1 MFLSVIIPASNEEKR
16 IGATLES
23 VDSYL
28 KKQNYDYEIIIVA
41 NNCQDQTCEVV
52 RGYQKKIFNLRLIDL
67 ENKDGKGKAVK
78 RGVEAAEGDYILF
91 MDADNSTRIREFEY
105 FLPYFTESRASR
117 ETKSKADLNES
128 YQVVIGSRA
137 IKGTKIIIHQP
148 IWREFFGKIANFF
161 VRIILLPEIYDT
173 QCGFKVFTKEVA
185 KKVFAKQKILGW
197 GFDIEILALVRHFGY
212 KVKEVPI
219 TWYNSSESKVS
230 FFNYFTT
237 FWELCKTKWNLWRGA
252 YGKN

>member
-1 MFLSVIIPASNEEKR
+1 MFLSVIIPTYNEEKR

-28 KKQNYDYEIIIVA
+28 KKQNYDYEIIVVT

-67 ENKDGKGKAVK
+67 ENKGGKGKAVK

-105 FLPYFTESRASR
+105 FLSYFTESRV
-117 ETKSKADLNES
+117 DLNGG

-137 IKGTKIIIHQP
+137 IKEAKVIIHQS
-148 IWREFFGKIANFF
+148 IWREFFGRAANFF

-173 QCGFKVFTKEVA
+173 QCGFKVFTKEAA

-197 GFDIEILALVRHFGY
+197 GFDMEILVLARHFEY

-219 TWYNSSESKVS
+219 TWYNSPESKVS
-230 FFNYFTT
+230 LLNYFTT
-237 FWELCKTKWNLWRGA
+237 FWELFKIKWNLWRGK
-252 YGKN
+252 YNKN